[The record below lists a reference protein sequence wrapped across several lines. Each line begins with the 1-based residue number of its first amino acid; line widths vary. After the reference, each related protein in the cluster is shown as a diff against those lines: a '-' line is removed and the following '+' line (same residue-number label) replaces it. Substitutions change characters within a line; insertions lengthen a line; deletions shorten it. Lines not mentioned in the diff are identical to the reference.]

1 MTDNEKKIIDV
12 MDEWGDTW
20 YGMSNLSDEA
30 DIDIKE
36 CREIIKTLLKKKII
50 VKVHL
55 VNEHTG
61 KLQGAGYVLL

>member
-12 MDEWGDTW
+12 MDEWSDIW

-36 CREIIKTLLKKKII
+36 CRKIIKTLLKKKII
-50 VKVHL
+50 TKVHL
-55 VNEHTG
+55 IDENTN
-61 KLQGAGYVLL
+61 KLQGTGYVLL